1 MFHISNDSLD
11 WALAHIKKYGD
22 TDIFPVP
29 FEFDAIEFSWDNIK
43 NWLNSENLIDWKVR
57 PIRKCLTPKH
67 RFGFR
72 IATQL
77 DPIDSILFAAII
89 YEIGEDIEA
98 ARIKKEENVSFSYRF
113 NPTNNGDM
121 YNLDYNWDK
130 FIENCQG
137 LTNSGEYKF
146 VVVADIADFYPRI
159 YFHPLENALKKCSNK
174 SNHVH
179 TIKSMIKQWNYN
191 ISYGIPVGQSTTRL
205 LAELVIDDVDKGLRA
220 EGITH
225 CRYVDDFRIF
235 CKDKREGY
243 ESLAILANILFE
255 NHGLTLQ
262 QHKTKILD
270 IEEFS
275 NIYLKTDE
283 IQEFNSLSEKF
294 LEILDE
300 IGIENRYE
308 EIDYSDLNP
317 EIQAEIDSL
326 NLKELLKEQVSKDSE
341 ISTSIVRF
349 VLRRLGQLDDKGSI
363 DFVLENID
371 DFYPVFKDVIKYI
384 QNLRSLENNEKKKYG
399 TKLIDLI
406 NNSIVGHLEY
416 HRAWVFNTFTKYS
429 GWNNEE
435 LFVKLFNNYPD
446 AFSQRKIILSLGRT
460 NQQFWFKTR
469 KRYFSQLQ
477 PWLRRAFLAAASCLP
492 GDEAK
497 HWYQAISRSLDQ
509 LEKSIVDWVKQN
521 PF

>member
-326 NLKELLKEQVSKDSE
+326 NLKELLKEQVSKDM
-341 ISTSIVRF
+341 
-349 VLRRLGQLDDKGSI
+349 G
-363 DFVLENID
+363 
-371 DFYPVFKDVIKYI
+371 
-384 QNLRSLENNEKKKYG
+384 
-399 TKLIDLI
+399 
-406 NNSIVGHLEY
+406 
-416 HRAWVFNTFTKYS
+416 
-429 GWNNEE
+429 
-435 LFVKLFNNYPD
+435 
-446 AFSQRKIILSLGRT
+446 
-460 NQQFWFKTR
+460 
-469 KRYFSQLQ
+469 
-477 PWLRRAFLAAASCLP
+477 
-492 GDEAK
+492 
-497 HWYQAISRSLDQ
+497 
-509 LEKSIVDWVKQN
+509 
-521 PF
+521 